1 MCPLYIIYQKL
12 PKQRVGTNNQTNLYL
27 KNSAPDGIRTRV
39 EASRGPH
46 DWPLHYRSEYVNDCH
61 VINKSFQKIFSAL
74 VSYCYSGRIYSTFF
88 LRAP

>member
-46 DWPLHYRSEYVNDCH
+46 DWPLHYRS
-61 VINKSFQKIFSAL
+61 
-74 VSYCYSGRIYSTFF
+74 
-88 LRAP
+88 